1 MCDYKKLMT
10 QETENILS
18 EFDESPV
25 YGSFQ
30 DRLFASLI
38 DGLILLPL
46 AAIDW
51 FNKSDWKSQVLL
63 IVVFA
68 IGVLYK
74 VFFEFKFGATIGKK
88 SMKLIVVNK
97 EFKDVNMKEVL
108 VRNIFDIIWRTFF
121 FIISL
126 IIYRSPEFGN
136 ITSNEEFMK
145 SSNNLIN
152 INPYLLIYTLIT
164 ITEIIFILTDKKK
177 RALHDRL
184 GDTFVIEN
192 NRT

>member
-97 EFKDVNMKEVL
+97 EFNYVNFKEVL